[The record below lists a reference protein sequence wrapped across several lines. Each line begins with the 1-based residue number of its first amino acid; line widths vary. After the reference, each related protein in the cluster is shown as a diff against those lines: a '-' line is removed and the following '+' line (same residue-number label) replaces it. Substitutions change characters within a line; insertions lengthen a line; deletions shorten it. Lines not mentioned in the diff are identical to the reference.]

1 MKVSVKLVE
10 GLTFLAEIESGHGIV
25 IDVKPEYGGNNL
37 GPSPM
42 EVVLAGIAA
51 CTAFDI
57 AVILRKMKQD
67 FQKLEVKAEATRRLD
82 YPRTFERIH
91 LEYVVRGNV
100 EEKKLER
107 AIRLSQDKY
116 CSASNMV
123 KIGGVEISTSYKIIK

>member
-107 AIRLSQDKY
+107 AIGLSQDKY

>member
-25 IDVKPEYGGNNL
+25 IDVKPEYGGSNL

-67 FQKLEVKAEATRRLD
+67 FQKLEAKAEATRRLD

-91 LEYVVRGNV
+91 LEYVVRRNV

-123 KIGGVEISTSYKIIK
+123 KNGGVEISTSYKIIK

>member
-1 MKVSVKLVE
+1 
-10 GLTFLAEIESGHGIV
+10 
-25 IDVKPEYGGNNL
+25 
-37 GPSPM
+37 M

-67 FQKLEVKAEATRRLD
+67 FQKLEVKAEATHRLD

-100 EEKKLER
+100 EEKSLKEL
-107 AIRLSQDKY
+107 
-116 CSASNMV
+116 
-123 KIGGVEISTSYKIIK
+123 

>member
-1 MKVSVKLVE
+1 
-10 GLTFLAEIESGHGIV
+10 
-25 IDVKPEYGGNNL
+25 
-37 GPSPM
+37 
-42 EVVLAGIAA
+42 
-51 CTAFDI
+51 
-57 AVILRKMKQD
+57 MKQD
-67 FQKLEVKAEATRRLD
+67 FQKLEVKAEATHRLD

>member
-25 IDVKPEYGGNNL
+25 IDVKPEYGGSNL
-37 GPSPM
+37 GASPM

-67 FQKLEVKAEATRRLD
+67 FQKLEAKAEATRRLD

-91 LEYVVRGNV
+91 LEYVVRRNV

-123 KIGGVEISTSYKIIK
+123 KNGGVEISTSYKIIK